1 MLLRHKKIWTD
12 GLEDWSDSDQ
22 EAMRRGVCFGKGG
35 GGSQPAPPPQPTSQ
49 SVSQTNLPE
58 YAEPYVTGLMKRAET
73 ASLDPYEAY
82 DSSRLTPFDENTTA
96 GFDAINARAQS
107 GTPESFT
114 NAEAA
119 LTGVAGSAP
128 LAQQAQFGDVASFT
142 DQGVAQQYMNPY
154 VNNVLDAQ
162 KARLNQSF
170 GEQQLNREAQA
181 VQAGAFS
188 NSRRGVQEGIAER
201 ELNTRLG
208 ELDAQGLAAAYQ
220 SGATMF
226 GQEQAQDAANR
237 RLNTEIFA
245 GNQGRQLE
253 QYGRQTSAADQLL
266 TAGTAD
272 DALAFN
278 RAKLQAG
285 VGGAYE
291 TKNQQALDMGY
302 TDFINQRD
310 FDRNQLNFYSGILR
324 GVPISP
330 QQETQ
335 TYTAPPSQMSQLLGL
350 GVGGLGL
357 AKALG

>member
-1 MLLRHKKIWTD
+1 MLLRHRKMWND
-12 GLEDWSDSDQ
+12 GPEDWSDSEQ
-22 EAMRRGVCFGKGG
+22 EAMLRGVCFGKG
-35 GGSQPAPPPQPTSQ
+35 SSKNTQPTASTQ

-58 YAEPYVTGLMKRAET
+58 YAEPYVTGLMERAET

-82 DSSRLTPFDENTTA
+82 GGSRLEGFDANTTA
-96 GFDAINARAQS
+96 GFDAINTRAQS
-107 GTPESFT
+107 GTPAAFT
-114 NAEAA
+114 NAESA

-128 LAQQAQFGDVASFT
+128 MEQQAQFGNVASYT
-142 DQGVAQQYMNPY
+142 DPGVAQQYMNPY
-154 VNNVLDAQ
+154 VSNVLDAQ
-162 KARLNQSF
+162 KARLNQNF
-170 GEQQLNREAQA
+170 EEQQLNREAQA
-181 VQAGAFS
+181 VQSGAFS

-201 ELNTRLG
+201 ELNRQLN
-208 ELDAQGLAAAYQ
+208 EADAQGLAAAYT
-220 SGATMF
+220 SGAGIF
-226 GQEQAQDAANR
+226 GAEQAQDMANR
-237 RLNTEIFA
+237 RLNTDVFA
-245 GNQGRQLE
+245 GNQARGLDQM
-253 QYGRQTSAADQLL
+253 GRQTSAADQLL
-266 TAGTAD
+266 TAGTAG

-291 TKNQQALDMGY
+291 NKAQQGLDIGY
-302 TDFINQRD
+302 NDFVNQRD